1 MPPQVICS
9 LGNKKFSSTQSVC
22 YAPPGIYEQS
32 GGEVTYIHLLFN
44 RHEIV
49 FANDAPSESFFA
61 GEPALNALEDAVCDE
76 VLSLFP
82 ELKIAPIQTSPRP
95 HGFASTTRK
104 RVCSSTPCKA
114 IKRSFVPKTPR
125 GGHL

>member
-1 MPPQVICS
+1 

-82 ELKIAPIQTSPRP
+82 ELKIAQIQTSPRP

>member
-1 MPPQVICS
+1 VICS

-61 GEPALNALEDAVCDE
+61 GEPALNALEDPVRDE

-82 ELKIAPIQTSPRP
+82 ELKTHQFKLRLDRTALPQPRGSASARQRPVKLSSAPSYQK
-95 HGFASTTRK
+95 HL
-104 RVCSSTPCKA
+104 
-114 IKRSFVPKTPR
+114 R